1 MRTCKNLARTPLP
14 GLLSWL
20 RQRVQVAPGC
30 SINGTTLGV
39 AKDQN
44 QTAAELFGAELQT
57 ANHGSLCMRAGVLRR
72 SAARK
77 CHLEKWGE
85 GIGDKMKL
93 RQLRTHGANKT
104 RLSLQNFFSILSICS
119 MSSSGHFPPG
129 IASKMAS
136 IGARESAQ
144 PMIAV

>member
-57 ANHGSLCMRAGVLRR
+57 ANHGSLCMRAGVSGVPQHENVTWR
-72 SAARK
+72 SGGRA
-77 CHLEKWGE
+77 LE
-85 GIGDKMKL
+85 
-93 RQLRTHGANKT
+93 T
-104 RLSLQNFFSILSICS
+104 R
-119 MSSSGHFPPG
+119 
-129 IASKMAS
+129 
-136 IGARESAQ
+136 
-144 PMIAV
+144 

>member
-57 ANHGSLCMRAGVLRR
+57 ANHGSLCMRAGVSGVPQHENVTWR
-72 SAARK
+72 SGGRA
-77 CHLEKWGE
+77 LETRWNLDNYGH
-85 GIGDKMKL
+85 
-93 RQLRTHGANKT
+93 RANKT
-104 RLSLQNFFSILSICS
+104 RLSLQNFFQFYQFVQWAPQVTFRLAL
-119 MSSSGHFPPG
+119 HR
-129 IASKMAS
+129 KWL
-136 IGARESAQ
+136 RSAHGNRRNRW
-144 PMIAV
+144 